1 MTQELMHVEE
11 TQEMLRKAL
20 RMAKQY
26 PGKTLINTASR
37 LLVDLGLA
45 DELPENFV
53 SLSMFSRS
61 PSRTDVVYDADVLS
75 RVKFFLVET
84 PSGNLV
90 LVTHVLKKNTPPS
103 IRPTPYVGE
112 QLFRYLYD
120 NSRILF
126 TNTPKSMLSTAMVSY
141 PIVKAAMA
149 DYIYLHT
156 RKLKELESEN
166 LSLKRQVSNL
176 TEVLKRDREIQERI
190 EALRVYFSRIS
201 DVEAILGRLSDN
213 INTIDVVSLAQQLSE
228 VRSLIETQGEKLATL
243 GDRLLQ
249 LISEVREVKSMMKR
263 GASTEEV
270 SRALESIEK
279 GLEEAKEQ
287 LPSFVQSNPW
297 LEVLKKKGNRSSTM

>member
-1 MTQELMHVEE
+1 MTQELEIVEE
-11 TQEMLRKAL
+11 TREMLKQAL
-20 RMAKQY
+20 RIAKQQT
-26 PGKTLINTASR
+26 GKTLINTASR

-45 DELPENFV
+45 DELPDGLV

-61 PSRTDVVYDADVLS
+61 SRRGDLIFDANFLS
-75 RVKFFLVET
+75 RVKFFLIET
-84 PSGNLV
+84 PSGNLA
-90 LVTHVLKKNTPPS
+90 LVTHVLKKNTPPNKAVNF
-103 IRPTPYVGE
+103 IGYQTF
-112 QLFRYLYD
+112 QYLYD

-126 TNTPKSMLSTAMVSY
+126 TNTPKNMLSTAMVSY
-141 PIVKAAMA
+141 PIVKATMA

-176 TEVLKRDREIQERI
+176 TEVLKRDREIQEKI

-228 VRSLIETQGEKLATL
+228 VRSLVEAQGEKLATL

-297 LEVLKKKGNRSSTM
+297 LEVLKKKGNRSSTA